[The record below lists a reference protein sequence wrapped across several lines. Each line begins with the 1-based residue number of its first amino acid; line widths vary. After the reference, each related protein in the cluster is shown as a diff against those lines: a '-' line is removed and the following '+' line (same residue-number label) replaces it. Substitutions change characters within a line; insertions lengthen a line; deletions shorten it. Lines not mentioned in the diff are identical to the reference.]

1 MTQTYTSKLL
11 KDSKESTE
19 AKILQRGEYYLTPF
33 TLDHIDEVIK
43 GLTKE
48 NVKELVLL
56 GYTDIRKALVD
67 MHESSECYLCRKN
80 NEEFIMVGGLWFTED
95 QEWPQMF
102 AMFSDKIRENFIAM
116 ARGSVMFVDYFDQFH
131 SGLSM
136 TILKEYKFILDW
148 ASWLGFEAVGI
159 ISNNEIEYV
168 DFVRCNPN
176 QKDVYD
182 CTLQPVIH

>member
-1 MTQTYTSKLL
+1 
-11 KDSKESTE
+11 
-19 AKILQRGEYYLTPF
+19 
-33 TLDHIDEVIK
+33 
-43 GLTKE
+43 
-48 NVKELVLL
+48 
-56 GYTDIRKALVD
+56 
-67 MHESSECYLCRKN
+67 
-80 NEEFIMVGGLWFTED
+80 MVGGLWFTED

-176 QKDVYD
+176 KKDVYD